1 MIRKLTPGQC
11 PYSSLP
17 QTSFWKQSVATPDYS
32 TVAPQLPSTFK
43 IDRSAKIASA
53 GSCFAQHIARHLK
66 EAGFAYLNMEAGDHI
81 ADSVE
86 RQRQGYSL
94 YSARFGN
101 IYSSRQLLQLLQRSV
116 LELETE
122 EPYWTKDGRW
132 YDPFRPNII
141 ANGFASLEEIEAD
154 RKIHLQAV
162 RKLFESMDVFIFTL
176 GLAEIWHSKI
186 DGAVFPT
193 CPGCGLGDF
202 DPQRYEFL
210 ALTSAEIEA
219 DLDAFVNLLAEIN
232 PSARVIF
239 TVSPVP
245 LVATFRDAHVLEA
258 TTLSKASLR
267 VAVDGVVNRHEQA
280 HYFGSFDIITN
291 ARRSDYFEAD
301 LRSITPLGV
310 SHVMREFFE
319 LFSDPEKVNDITPSL
334 AQSSAITSLDDT
346 LEIVCDEDYLMEA
359 LARTSAT
366 TVPQQIAPAGDIDRK
381 LQPIIKTQEIFAIGD
396 SHCLPLRGA
405 IVGSEQEQAPLLV
418 YSKYIEGFSGQTFLQ
433 ADGSFNDELMS
444 EFRARGFVDSEGQ
457 LPWKKTERKS
467 ISEWFAAGRTIT
479 TPIIIV
485 FCGDIDLRGN
495 IFAQFKDVYDFDLP
509 ELDMSARDGSHYLP
523 LDAVTDLI
531 DQHLKPV
538 IDGMLGLYQMGLSR
552 SFLSMLPP
560 PSLSD
565 EAAFEDSHGFRCPLS
580 VRVKLTYLANRMLAD
595 NCAIAK
601 IPFLDI
607 ADKVASDGQLME
619 KYRLDGFHMTTE
631 AGLYLVAK
639 AMESAHLS
647 SVAHVNTTLYS
658 HATENHEPPETSTTT
673 AYLEAST
680 EFSERHLLSRPS
692 DHSGL
697 IEAISPIDFDDDV
710 GNKLEKLSWYGPG
723 RRPFSLDMRSAT
735 PDVALMSALYDYIY
749 HKENLPLFEAAC
761 KGSPYVINARFFMS
775 LPHVGDPV
783 GPQTFHHDNAPPGLY
798 RALIYLTDVHEN
810 SGPFEYEGGN
820 GRPIPVTGP
829 SGTLIIFD
837 ANALMHRGR
846 PPKTE
851 FRKVVDITFAARP
864 RGMQKQVC
872 WASTNAWPLDPYQY
886 ATDGMMIF
894 PPTNSGWHSLYPF
907 T

>member
-1 MIRKLTPGQC
+1 MSRKLNTGQC

-17 QTSFWKQSVATPDYS
+17 QTSFWRQSVAEQDYS
-32 TVAPQLPSTFK
+32 NVKPQLPSTFK
-43 IDRSAKIASA
+43 IGRSDKIASA
-53 GSCFAQHIARHLK
+53 GSCFAQHIASHLK
-66 EAGFAYLNMEAGDHI
+66 EAGFAYLNMETGEHI

-116 LELETE
+116 LEFETE
-122 EPYWTKDGRW
+122 ESYWTKDGRW
-132 YDPFRPNII
+132 YDPFRPNIV

-154 RKIHLQAV
+154 RKTHLQAV

-176 GLAEIWHSKI
+176 GLAEIWYSKI

-193 CPGCGLGDF
+193 CPGCGLGEF
-202 DPQRYEFL
+202 DPKRYGFL
-210 ALTSAEIEA
+210 TLTSAEIEA
-219 DLDAFVNLLAEIN
+219 DLDSFVNLLAEIN

-245 LVATFRDAHVLEA
+245 LVATFCDKHVIEA

-267 VAVDGVVNRHEQA
+267 VAVDGVVNRHEQV

-301 LRSITPLGV
+301 LRSITPVGV
-310 SHVMREFFE
+310 SHVMREFFD
-319 LFSDPEKVNDITPSL
+319 LFSEPEKVDDIPPSL
-334 AQSSAITSLDDT
+334 AQNSTMTSLD
-346 LEIVCDEDYLMEA
+346 IVCDEDYLMEA
-359 LARTSAT
+359 LAKVSSS
-366 TVPQQIAPAGDIDRK
+366 TVPQKTAQIGDINRK
-381 LQPIIKTQEIFAIGD
+381 LQPIIKTQEIFAMGD

-405 IVGSEQEQAPLLV
+405 IIGSEQEQAPLLV
-418 YSKYIEGFSGQTFLQ
+418 SSKYIEGFSGQTFLQ
-433 ADGSFNDELMS
+433 ADGSFNEELMS
-444 EFRARGFVDSEGQ
+444 EFRSRAFVDSEG
-457 LPWKKTERKS
+457 LPTWKKMERNS
-467 ISEWFAAGRTIT
+467 ISEWFTAGRPLT

-485 FCGDIDLRGN
+485 FCGDIDLRGH
-495 IFAQFKDVYDFDLP
+495 IFAHFKDIYDFDLP

-538 IDGMLGLYQMGLSR
+538 IDGMVRLYQMGLSR

-565 EAAFEDSHGFRCPLS
+565 EASFEDSHGFRCPLS

-601 IPFLDI
+601 ISFLDI
-607 ADKVASDGQLME
+607 ADKVGSDGQLME

-631 AGLYLVAK
+631 AGMHLVTK
-639 AMESAHLS
+639 AMEIAHLN
-647 SVAHVNTTLYS
+647 SVAHVNTTIYS

-673 AYLEAST
+673 AYLEASA
-680 EFSERHLLSRPS
+680 EFSKQHLLLRPTN
-692 DHSGL
+692 HSEL
-697 IEAISPIDFDDDV
+697 IEAISSIDFDDDV

-723 RRPFSLDMRSAT
+723 RRSFNLDMRSAT
-735 PDVALMSALYDYIY
+735 PDVALMNALYDYTY
-749 HKENLPLFEAAC
+749 HEDNLPLFEAAC

-775 LPHVGDPV
+775 LPHVREPV
-783 GPQTFHHDNAPPGLY
+783 GPQTFHTDSAPPGLY
-798 RALIYLTDVHEN
+798 RALLYLTDVHEN
-810 SGPFEYEGGN
+810 SGPFEYKDEN
-820 GRPIPVTGP
+820 GKPIPVTGP
-829 SGTLIIFD
+829 SGTLTIFD
-837 ANALMHRGR
+837 ANALTHRGR
-846 PPKTE
+846 LPKIGL
-851 FRKVVDITFAARP
+851 RKVVDITFAARP

-886 ATDGMMIF
+886 ATDGMFIF
-894 PPTNSGWHSLYPF
+894 PPTDSEWHSLYPF